1 MKTLALILSFLLAM
15 PALADTRVIGG
26 DTIEMDGEKIRIL
39 GLSTPKTGQWQPK
52 CLAEKMLGLRAR
64 AYAEELVLRIESI
77 EEQSRD
83 QYGQILA
90 RIGLNDGKCPP
101 ATDWCGK

>member
-1 MKTLALILSFLLAM
+1 M
-15 PALADTRVIGG
+15 PTGI
-26 DTIEMDGEKIRIL
+26 
-39 GLSTPKTGQWQPK
+39 STPKTGQWQPK

-90 RIGLNDGKCPP
+90 RIGLNDGKDWASAMIEQGLAVPFDCPDGKCPP